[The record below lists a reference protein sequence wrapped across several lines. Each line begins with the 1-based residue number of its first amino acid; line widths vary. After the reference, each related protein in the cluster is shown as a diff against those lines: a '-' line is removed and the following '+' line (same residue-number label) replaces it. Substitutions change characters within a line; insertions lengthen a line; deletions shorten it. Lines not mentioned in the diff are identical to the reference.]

1 MVGPSGKKRSVLY
14 RVTPHYYVYLL
25 YYNTSWGHPSGHP
38 WGHPG
43 GHPAGHPWG
52 HPGGH
57 PDRTSRQSESRT
69 SVGHPALGVSAYW
82 SKEFR

>member
-1 MVGPSGKKRSVLY
+1 MVGPSGKKRFLLY

-43 GHPAGHPWG
+43 GHPWG

-57 PDRTSRQSESRT
+57 PDKVRAGHPW
-69 SVGHPALGVSAYW
+69 GHPALGWQAIEVRS
-82 SKEFR
+82 SDRPVV